1 MSIRK
6 MITANEQETQVPIP
20 TLERLATYLRVL
32 IEAQEAG
39 VQTLSS
45 ADIEHQSGI
54 SAAQF
59 RKDLT
64 YFGNKEFKKGK
75 PGVGYPV
82 QALLER
88 IERILKIDR
97 EQPILLI
104 GAGNLGAA
112 LVGYPNFAPHGFR
125 IAAVFDNNFMKIGR
139 MFGEHEILDITSIQ
153 VVNQKIGAKIAIIAV
168 PAADCQEVANHL
180 VNAGVTGI
188 MNFAPAVIRVPPHVF
203 VRNVSFLQE
212 LAVLS
217 YHLSEESEPAVF
229 RSLSTEDTTGKREE
243 RIGLRGLN
251 ALLPE
256 PPDPPSEVRNPK
268 SKVGTAIS

>member
-1 MSIRK
+1 MNDR
-6 MITANEQETQVPIP
+6 EPQVPIP

-32 IEAQEAG
+32 LEAQEAG

-45 ADIEHQSGI
+45 AEIEHQSGI

-64 YFGNKEFKKGK
+64 YFGNKALKKGK

-88 IERILKIDR
+88 IERILKIDH
-97 EQPILLI
+97 EQPILLV

-112 LVGYPNFAPHGFR
+112 LVGYPNFTTHGFR

-139 MFGEHEILDITSIQ
+139 MFGEHEILDIASMQEI
-153 VVNQKIGAKIAIIAV
+153 NQEIKAKIAIIAV
-168 PAADCQEVANHL
+168 PASECQEVADHL

-188 MNFAPAVIRVPPHVF
+188 MNFAPAVIRVPAHVF

-217 YHLSEESEPAVF
+217 YHLSEDAGPA
-229 RSLSTEDTTGKREE
+229 SLEDTPCGQFGCQKPEAGVRDSDT
-243 RIGLRGLN
+243 LN
-251 ALLPE
+251 YSTPSSRQSRSSVPSSTR
-256 PPDPPSEVRNPK
+256 PPILQPS
-268 SKVGTAIS
+268 SKEF